1 MRNLLPVLAVLV
13 GLGSFISFAQAE
25 HLRQFSG
32 PFDLYMKAE
41 QQRLQDSVLRR
52 FAADCGLDLQ
62 AALPHYAV
70 LPGKN
75 WVTVKDLKKGFELQ
89 ETDFISTTAVRKLG
103 DLVVVE
109 TWSLELDTGSQSR
122 SLYCFKKLKTI
133 LLESTDWMPSYD
145 KDGFPTPG
153 WGYEQRWRLS
163 PAGKL
168 VRYYANFIDSTGQ
181 SIAEPKMD
189 AETKKDLH
197 WTPGIYAWKDLTL
210 PSALLR

>member
-1 MRNLLPVLAVLV
+1 MKNWFPVLALFV
-13 GLGSFISFAQAE
+13 GLGCSISFAQAE
-25 HLRQFSG
+25 QEHQFSG

-41 QQRLQDSVLRR
+41 QQRSPDSVLRR

-75 WVTVKDLKKGFELQ
+75 WVIVKDLEKGFEFQ

-122 SLYCFKKLKTI
+122 SLYCFKNLKTT

-145 KDGFPTPG
+145 KDGIPTPG

-163 PAGKL
+163 PARKL
-168 VRYYANFIDSTGQ
+168 VRYYANFIDAAGQ

-189 AETKKDLH
+189 AETTKDLQ
-197 WTPGIYAWKDLTL
+197 WTPGVYAWNDLTL
-210 PSALLR
+210 PLALLR